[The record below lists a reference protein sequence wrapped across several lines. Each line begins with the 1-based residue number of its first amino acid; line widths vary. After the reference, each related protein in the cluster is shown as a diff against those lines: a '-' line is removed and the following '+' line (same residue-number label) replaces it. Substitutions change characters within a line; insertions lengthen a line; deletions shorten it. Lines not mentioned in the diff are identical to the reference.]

1 MSFIVVEGS
10 PLSKPMTRCND
21 CGFIFHQED
30 FMFETAISDCDVRF
44 NDTCPNCGFEN
55 IERYS
60 EMHPDLLKAFYA
72 KNLTLI
78 RSEMFEVRTDRQAF
92 KQSGYGYEAGL
103 FSVLKNTE
111 FAAFPNC
118 EFCKNPIYDTLSLYV
133 LCYFEPEI
141 KKNEYHISCFRKRAC
156 FIKNTSIIRIDELS
170 FHGEWITNEEYKHF
184 CPCQLCHPY

>member
-103 FSVLKNTE
+103 LSVLKNT
-111 FAAFPNC
+111 
-118 EFCKNPIYDTLSLYV
+118 
-133 LCYFEPEI
+133 
-141 KKNEYHISCFRKRAC
+141 
-156 FIKNTSIIRIDELS
+156 
-170 FHGEWITNEEYKHF
+170 
-184 CPCQLCHPY
+184 